1 MKLQRYNQFVKRIN
15 EERESGFKSYPEPVM
30 DPMVDDEEGYDTVD
44 DFRKEMD
51 ETDEIPMTDF
61 DTEVDMDDED
71 MDTDLDMDDEDMDAE
86 VDMDDAEV
94 DMDDEDMDT
103 EVDMDDEDM
112 GTDLNMDDEDEAEMP
127 SDYSGVDSEKKLFDL
142 AQMLGVEVVDNE
154 VKFGDQVVNYY
165 SETGNLHIGSKEFE
179 TAKEAA
185 DYLQGGTPRMM
196 RDTNES
202 RSYRFNRRRK

>member
-15 EERESGFKSYPEPVM
+15 EERTSDDMKQVDRPEMRRVI
-30 DPMVDDEEGYDTVD
+30 DEEDYDSVD
-44 DFRKEMD
+44 DFRREVE
-51 ETDEIPMTDF
+51 ETDEVPMADF
-61 DTEVDMDDED
+61 DTTDVDDED
-71 MDTDLDMDDEDMDAE
+71 GMGMEPVMRMNYDD
-86 VDMDDAEV
+86 DDA
-94 DMDDEDMDT
+94 DD
-103 EVDMDDEDM
+103 DDDDSM
-112 GTDLNMDDEDEAEMP
+112 GMEPVMLMNDDDDDDDDDDIY
-127 SDYSGVDSEKKLFDL
+127 SDFSGVDSEKKLFDL

>member
-51 ETDEIPMTDF
+51 ETDEVPMTDF

-71 MDTDLDMDDEDMDAE
+71 MDTELDMDTE
-86 VDMDDAEV
+86 VDT
-94 DMDDEDMDT
+94 DDEDMDT

-112 GTDLNMDDEDEAEMP
+112 DSDLGIDDEDETEMP

-202 RSYRFNRRRK
+202 RSYRFNRKRK